1 MWLRDDSFEIT
12 TTPGMPEA
20 AVLELATSTL
30 KREVGSGVIVDV
42 HKEGENF
49 YRVILY
55 VREK

>member
-1 MWLRDDSFEIT
+1 MWLRDDNLELT

-20 AVLELATSTL
+20 AVLAMATEVV
-30 KREVGSGVIVDV
+30 KREVGESVLVDI

-55 VREK
+55 ANLK

>member
-1 MWLRDDSFEIT
+1 MWLRDDGFEIT

-30 KREVGSGVIVDV
+30 KREVGNAVLVDI

-55 VREK
+55 TKGK

>member
-1 MWLRDDSFEIT
+1 MWLRDDGLELT

-30 KREVGSGVIVDV
+30 KREVGEAALVDI
-42 HKEGENF
+42 HKEGENL